1 MVSTVGHEEQ
11 EAEGA
16 MADSVKEEAM
26 YMSLE
31 TLSWKDSFSPLSD
44 HCPLLSFLFQFFG
57 FIFVMSIDHTDGNN
71 SDDDS
76 GDYKFPC
83 LKNSRHTKIYELQNI
98 KIR

>member
-16 MADSVKEEAM
+16 MADSVKEEVM

-31 TLSWKDSFSPLSD
+31 TLSWKDSFSLPLSD

-57 FIFVMSIDHTDGNN
+57 VHFRNVNRS
-71 SDDDS
+71 
-76 GDYKFPC
+76 Y
-83 LKNSRHTKIYELQNI
+83 RW
-98 KIR
+98 

>member
-31 TLSWKDSFSPLSD
+31 TLSWKDSFFSTVR
-44 HCPLLSFLFQFFG
+44 LLSSALFSIS
-57 FIFVMSIDHTDGNN
+57 IFWGSF
-71 SDDDS
+71 S
-76 GDYKFPC
+76 
-83 LKNSRHTKIYELQNI
+83 
-98 KIR
+98 